1 VSAQEGI
8 DDQEDTMTITTQP
21 TVTSSTATK
30 PTVTQPTTTQSNR
43 ATEHPVLRTHAL
55 NDATTSKATHHSA
68 YSFVLAATR
77 VALGWIFLWAFLD
90 KMFGLGHDTVS
101 KGAWINGG
109 SPTEGFLGHATAGPF
124 ASIYQNI
131 AGAAWADWLFMAGL
145 LGIGAALILG
155 VAMRFTAAAGA
166 TLLVLMWSA
175 VLPPDNNPF
184 MDDHLIYA
192 LVLVVLAL
200 AGADKAFGLGRAW
213 ARLPLVKRYGLLK

>member
-1 VSAQEGI
+1 VSAGTDI
-8 DDQEDTMTITTQP
+8 DDQEDTMTITMRP
-21 TVTSSTATK
+21 TKAAE
-30 PTVTQPTTTQSNR
+30 Q
-43 ATEHPVLRTHAL
+43 PVLRTHAL
-55 NDATTSKATHHSA
+55 NGDLTVEKSPAPA
-68 YSFVLAATR
+68 YGIALAMTR

-90 KMFGLGHDTVS
+90 KMFGLGHETPA

-109 SPTEGFLGHATAGPF
+109 SPTEGFLGHATKGPF

-131 AGAAWADWLFMAGL
+131 AGSAWADWLFMAGL
-145 LGIGAALILG
+145 AGIGAALILG

-166 TLLVLMWSA
+166 TLLVLMWTA

-200 AGADKAFGLGRAW
+200 AGADKFFGLGRVW
-213 ARLPLVKRYGLLK
+213 ARLPLVKRYSLLK